1 MVMRTNEREVE
12 MMDVGKYLEECYP
25 EDEDLIVFNGL
36 DDAFLGV
43 VYSFTTPITTCYDKE
58 KIITILMDRD
68 CMTYEEAIEFFDF
81 NIAGLYAGERTPFIL
96 EKVEY
101 D

>member
-1 MVMRTNEREVE
+1 
-12 MMDVGKYLEECYP
+12 MMDVGKYLEEYYP
-25 EDEDLIVFNGL
+25 EDEDLIIFNGL

-43 VYSFTTPITTCYDKE
+43 VYSFDMDARTCYDKE

-68 CMTYEEAIEFFDF
+68 CMTYDEAIEFFEF

-96 EKVEY
+96 ERY
-101 D
+101 ND

>member
-1 MVMRTNEREVE
+1 
-12 MMDVGKYLEECYP
+12 MMDVGRYLEEYYP

-43 VYSFTTPITTCYDKE
+43 GYIFNKSITCYDKE
-58 KIITILMDRD
+58 KIITILMNRD
-68 CMTYEEAIEFFDF
+68 CMTYDEAIEFFDF

-96 EKVEY
+96 ERLN

>member
-1 MVMRTNEREVE
+1 
-12 MMDVGKYLEECYP
+12 MMDVGKYLEEYYP

-43 VYSFTTPITTCYDKE
+43 GYIFNRAITCYDKE

-68 CMTYEEAIEFFDF
+68 CMTYDEAIEFFEF

-96 EKVEY
+96 ERI
-101 D
+101 

>member
-1 MVMRTNEREVE
+1 MVLRTNEGEDE
-12 MMDVGKYLEECYP
+12 MMDVGKYLEEYYP
-25 EDEDLIVFNGL
+25 EDENLIVYNGL

-43 VYSFTTPITTCYDKE
+43 GYIFNRAITCYDKE

-68 CMTYEEAIEFFDF
+68 CMTYDEAIEFFEF

-96 EKVEY
+96 ERVEY